1 VAVGAKSGSFSVE
14 GMVIG
19 ESVRPERMFEVW
31 FFLKTVEFSGRL
43 FMTTTTLPILSG
55 ESGLSRYLN
64 EIKRFPILSVE
75 EELLLA
81 KDYLEKGK
89 SEAAHKLVTS
99 HLRLVAK
106 IAMQYRGYGLPV
118 ADLISEGNL
127 GLMKA
132 VKKFDPERGCRLSTY
147 AMWWIKASVTEYIL
161 RSWSLVK
168 MGTMSAQKKLFFSL
182 RKAKR
187 KLNII
192 DAQTIDPEKTAK
204 LAEQFSISEA
214 DITHLDRR
222 ITARDLSLNAPVSNS
237 EEDSMEFIDIL
248 EDNTPSPEALVA
260 RAQETEFRQKYLKD
274 AMFQLSERERH
285 IFTERRL
292 KEDPITLEKLGEHY
306 GISRERV
313 RQLENRAYT
322 KVQTIIHSELTVDP
336 AV

>member
-1 VAVGAKSGSFSVE
+1 
-14 GMVIG
+14 
-19 ESVRPERMFEVW
+19 
-31 FFLKTVEFSGRL
+31 
-43 FMTTTTLPILSG
+43 MTTATLPILSG

-64 EIKRFPILSVE
+64 EIKRFPILSAD

-81 KDYLEKGK
+81 KNYLEKGE

-248 EDNTPSPEALVA
+248 EDDTPSPEVLVA
-260 RAQETEFRQKYLKD
+260 RTQETEFRQKYLKD

-322 KVQTIIHSELTVDP
+322 KVQTIIHSQLNP
-336 AV
+336 

>member
-1 VAVGAKSGSFSVE
+1 
-14 GMVIG
+14 
-19 ESVRPERMFEVW
+19 
-31 FFLKTVEFSGRL
+31 
-43 FMTTTTLPILSG
+43 MTTTTLPILSG

-64 EIKRFPILSVE
+64 EIKRFPILSAD

-81 KDYLEKGK
+81 KNYLEKGK

-132 VKKFDPERGCRLSTY
+132 VKKFDPQRGCRLSTY

-237 EEDSMEFIDIL
+237 EEDSMEFIDFL
-248 EDNTPSPEALVA
+248 EDDTPSPEVLVA
-260 RAQETEFRQKYLKD
+260 RTQETEFRQKYLKD

-322 KVQTIIHSELTVDP
+322 KVQTIIHSELIADS

>member
-1 VAVGAKSGSFSVE
+1 
-14 GMVIG
+14 
-19 ESVRPERMFEVW
+19 
-31 FFLKTVEFSGRL
+31 
-43 FMTTTTLPILSG
+43 MTTTTLPILSG

-64 EIKRFPILSVE
+64 EIKRFPILSAD

-81 KDYLEKGK
+81 KNYLEKGK

-132 VKKFDPERGCRLSTY
+132 VKKFDPQRGCRLSTY

-248 EDNTPSPEALVA
+248 EDDTPSPEVLVA
-260 RAQETEFRQKYLKD
+260 RTQETEFRQKYLKD

-292 KEDPITLEKLGEHY
+292 KDDPITLEKLGEHY

-313 RQLENRAYT
+313 RQLENRAYA
-322 KVQTIIHSELTVDP
+322 KVQTIIHSELIADS

>member
-1 VAVGAKSGSFSVE
+1 
-14 GMVIG
+14 
-19 ESVRPERMFEVW
+19 
-31 FFLKTVEFSGRL
+31 
-43 FMTTTTLPILSG
+43 MTTATLPILSG

-64 EIKRFPILSVE
+64 EIKRFPILSAD
-75 EELLLA
+75 EELVLA
-81 KDYLEKGK
+81 KNYLEQGE

-118 ADLISEGNL
+118 ADLISEGNI

-248 EDNTPSPEALVA
+248 EDDTPSPEALVA
-260 RAQETEFRQKYLKD
+260 KTQETEFRQKYLKD
-274 AMFQLSERERH
+274 AMFQLSEREHH

-322 KVQTIIHSELTVDP
+322 KVQTIIHSQLIADS

>member
-1 VAVGAKSGSFSVE
+1 
-14 GMVIG
+14 
-19 ESVRPERMFEVW
+19 
-31 FFLKTVEFSGRL
+31 
-43 FMTTTTLPILSG
+43 MTTATLPILSG

-64 EIKRFPILSVE
+64 EIKRFPILSAD

-81 KDYLEKGK
+81 KNYLEQGE

-248 EDNTPSPEALVA
+248 EDDTPSPEVLVA
-260 RAQETEFRQKYLKD
+260 RTQETEFRQKYLKD

-322 KVQTIIHSELTVDP
+322 KVQTIIHSELIADS

>member
-1 VAVGAKSGSFSVE
+1 
-14 GMVIG
+14 
-19 ESVRPERMFEVW
+19 
-31 FFLKTVEFSGRL
+31 
-43 FMTTTTLPILSG
+43 MTTTTLPILSG

-64 EIKRFPILSVE
+64 EIKRFPILSAD

-81 KDYLEKGK
+81 KNYLEKGE

-222 ITARDLSLNAPVSNS
+222 ISARDLSLNAPVSNS

-248 EDNTPSPEALVA
+248 EDDTPSPEVLVA
-260 RAQETEFRQKYLKD
+260 RTQETEFRQKYLKD
-274 AMFQLSERERH
+274 AMSQLSERERH

-306 GISRERV
+306 GISRERI

-322 KVQTIIHSELTVDP
+322 KVQTIIHSQLIADS

>member
-1 VAVGAKSGSFSVE
+1 
-14 GMVIG
+14 
-19 ESVRPERMFEVW
+19 
-31 FFLKTVEFSGRL
+31 
-43 FMTTTTLPILSG
+43 MTTTTLPILSG

-64 EIKRFPILSVE
+64 EIKRFPILSAD

-81 KDYLEKGK
+81 KNYLEKGE

-132 VKKFDPERGCRLSTY
+132 VKKFDPQRGCRLSTY

-237 EEDSMEFIDIL
+237 EEDSVEFIDIL
-248 EDNTPSPEALVA
+248 EDDTPSPEALVA
-260 RAQETEFRQKYLKD
+260 RTQETEFRQKYLKD
-274 AMFQLSERERH
+274 AMVQLSERERH

-322 KVQTIIHSELTVDP
+322 KVQTIIHSELIADS

>member
-1 VAVGAKSGSFSVE
+1 
-14 GMVIG
+14 
-19 ESVRPERMFEVW
+19 
-31 FFLKTVEFSGRL
+31 
-43 FMTTTTLPILSG
+43 MTTTTLPILSG

-64 EIKRFPILSVE
+64 EIKRFPILSAD

-81 KDYLEKGK
+81 KNYLEKGK

-132 VKKFDPERGCRLSTY
+132 VKKFDTQRGCRLSTY

-248 EDNTPSPEALVA
+248 EDDTPSPEVLVA
-260 RAQETEFRQKYLKD
+260 RTQETEFRQKYLKD

-322 KVQTIIHSELTVDP
+322 KVQTIIHSELIADS

>member
-1 VAVGAKSGSFSVE
+1 
-14 GMVIG
+14 
-19 ESVRPERMFEVW
+19 
-31 FFLKTVEFSGRL
+31 
-43 FMTTTTLPILSG
+43 MTTTTLPILSG

-64 EIKRFPILSVE
+64 EIKRFPILSAD

-81 KDYLEKGK
+81 KNYLEKGK

-132 VKKFDPERGCRLSTY
+132 VKKFDPQRGCRLSTY

-237 EEDSMEFIDIL
+237 EEDSMEFIDFL
-248 EDNTPSPEALVA
+248 EDDTPSPEVLVA
-260 RAQETEFRQKYLKD
+260 RTQETEFRQKYLKD
-274 AMFQLSERERH
+274 AMLQLSERERH

-322 KVQTIIHSELTVDP
+322 KVQTIIHSQLIADS

>member
-1 VAVGAKSGSFSVE
+1 
-14 GMVIG
+14 
-19 ESVRPERMFEVW
+19 
-31 FFLKTVEFSGRL
+31 
-43 FMTTTTLPILSG
+43 MTTTTLPILSG

-64 EIKRFPILSVE
+64 EIKRFPILSAD

-81 KDYLEKGK
+81 KNYLEQGE

-248 EDNTPSPEALVA
+248 EDDTPSPEVLVA
-260 RAQETEFRQKYLKD
+260 RTQETEFRQKYLKD

-322 KVQTIIHSELTVDP
+322 KVQTIIHSQLIAES

>member
-1 VAVGAKSGSFSVE
+1 
-14 GMVIG
+14 
-19 ESVRPERMFEVW
+19 
-31 FFLKTVEFSGRL
+31 
-43 FMTTTTLPILSG
+43 MTTTTLPILSG

-64 EIKRFPILSVE
+64 EIKRFPILSAD

-81 KDYLEKGK
+81 KNYLEKGK

-127 GLMKA
+127 GLMRA
-132 VKKFDPERGCRLSTY
+132 VKKFDPQRGCRLSTY

-237 EEDSMEFIDIL
+237 EEDSIEFIDIL
-248 EDNTPSPEALVA
+248 EDDTPSPEVLVA
-260 RAQETEFRQKYLKD
+260 RTQETKFRQKYLKD
-274 AMFQLSERERH
+274 AMLQLSERERH

-322 KVQTIIHSELTVDP
+322 KVQTIIHSQLITDP

>member
-1 VAVGAKSGSFSVE
+1 
-14 GMVIG
+14 
-19 ESVRPERMFEVW
+19 
-31 FFLKTVEFSGRL
+31 
-43 FMTTTTLPILSG
+43 MTTTTLPILSG

-64 EIKRFPILSVE
+64 EIKRFPILSAD

-81 KDYLEKGK
+81 KNYLEQGE

-132 VKKFDPERGCRLSTY
+132 VKKFDPQRGCRLSTY

-214 DITHLDRR
+214 VITHLDRR

-248 EDNTPSPEALVA
+248 EDDTPSPEVLVA

-274 AMFQLSERERH
+274 AMSQLSERERH

-322 KVQTIIHSELTVDP
+322 KVQTIIHSELIADS

>member
-1 VAVGAKSGSFSVE
+1 
-14 GMVIG
+14 
-19 ESVRPERMFEVW
+19 
-31 FFLKTVEFSGRL
+31 
-43 FMTTTTLPILSG
+43 MTTTTLPILSG

-64 EIKRFPILSVE
+64 EIKRFPILSAD

-81 KDYLEKGK
+81 KNYLEKGK

-132 VKKFDPERGCRLSTY
+132 VKKFDPQRGCRLSTY

-248 EDNTPSPEALVA
+248 EDNTPSPEILVA
-260 RAQETEFRQKYLKD
+260 RTQETEFRQKYLKD

-322 KVQTIIHSELTVDP
+322 KVQTIIHSELIADS